1 MSVVNSSGMPNIVY
15 VYLLEKMKMEERI
28 SFSKH
33 YFSFG
38 VIRQTFKMSR
48 ITYEVFLLFSP

>member
-1 MSVVNSSGMPNIVY
+1 MNSSGMPNIVY
-15 VYLLEKMKMEERI
+15 VYLLEKMKMEERL
-28 SFSKH
+28 SFSKR

-48 ITYEVFLLFSP
+48 ITYEVFLLIFP

>member
-1 MSVVNSSGMPNIVY
+1 MPNIVY
-15 VYLLEKMKMEERI
+15 VYLLEKMKMEERV
-28 SFSKH
+28 SFSKR

-48 ITYEVFLLFSP
+48 ITYEVFLLIFP